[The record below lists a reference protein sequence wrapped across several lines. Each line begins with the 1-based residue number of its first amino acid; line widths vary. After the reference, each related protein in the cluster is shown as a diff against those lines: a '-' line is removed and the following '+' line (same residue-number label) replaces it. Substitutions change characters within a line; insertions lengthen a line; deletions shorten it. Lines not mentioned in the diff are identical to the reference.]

1 MIKKE
6 RNRKTES
13 EVQLDLF
20 LSPRELINKK
30 DSRELLSKAL
40 LSETLEIKNA

>member
-1 MIKKE
+1 MKYDKEREKE

-20 LSPRELINKK
+20 LSPRELINNTTI
-30 DSRELLSKAL
+30 R
-40 LSETLEIKNA
+40 NFRN